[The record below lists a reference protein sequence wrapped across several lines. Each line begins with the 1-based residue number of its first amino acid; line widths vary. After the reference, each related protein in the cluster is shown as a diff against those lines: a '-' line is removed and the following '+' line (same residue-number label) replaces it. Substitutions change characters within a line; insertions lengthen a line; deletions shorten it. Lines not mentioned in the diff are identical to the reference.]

1 MRLELIA
8 YRLTADCSTIELY
21 RQKIPYVKELKQKKP
36 RTFDPRFLYIICTFY
51 QLIQTPRLLFAIF
64 PPSTAH

>member
-21 RQKIPYVKELKQKKP
+21 RQNNTQYIKERCKKKTSDFYVRGSCYLVANFNLTK
-36 RTFDPRFLYIICTFY
+36 
-51 QLIQTPRLLFAIF
+51 
-64 PPSTAH
+64 

>member
-21 RQKIPYVKELKQKKP
+21 RLLNPNMSNNVFVYSWRV
-36 RTFDPRFLYIICTFY
+36 TANFNFLNIISFFSKAK
-51 QLIQTPRLLFAIF
+51 LF
-64 PPSTAH
+64 